1 MIKKLLFLSLLAS
14 SVPAPV
20 LAQKE
25 ALKVQQAFNTVA
37 VQASPAVVSVRV
49 LWEQV
54 ESVVEPEFFFG
65 YMMPVQK
72 YYRHDTGGLGSGVIM
87 SPKGYVLTNDH
98 VVHGADRIQVVVQQ
112 KDGKQKTYMAR
123 LAADYPRADLAVLE
137 IETKG
142 KETFPYLKFADEPA
156 KVGDWAIAIGYP
168 FGFKQTMTSG
178 IISALGVSMRVEG
191 RRYPYL
197 IQTDAAINQ
206 GNSGGPLL
214 NISGEVVGINSAIF
228 SPSGAFAGM
237 GFALPASEARRVY
250 EDFLGVKPALRAWL
264 GVSFVGVDDETAA
277 RFELPRGVMV
287 TGVVKDSP
295 AAAAGLRRGD
305 IITGFDGNPVED
317 ETDLLSFIYARQP
330 GDKAELKYYRD
341 GKELKAEAKL
351 GSQPGTIGKKA
362 DY

>member
-1 MIKKLLFLSLLAS
+1 MTKKLIALAILAGSLVS
-14 SVPAPV
+14 PAR
-20 LAQKE
+20 AQDE

-37 VQASPAVVSVRV
+37 ERASPAVVSVRV

-72 YYRHDTGGLGSGVIM
+72 YYRHDTGGLGSGTIM
-87 SPKGYVLTNDH
+87 SPEGYVLTNDH
-98 VVHGADRIQVVVQQ
+98 VVHGADRIQVVLQN
-112 KDGKQKTYMAR
+112 KGGKGKTYMAK
-123 LAADYPRADLAVLE
+123 LAADYPYADLAVLK

-142 KETFPYLKFADEPA
+142 KENFPYLKFADEPA

-168 FGFKQTMTSG
+168 FGFQQTMTSG

-214 NISGEVVGINSAIF
+214 NIKGEVVGINSAIF

-250 EDFLGVKPALRAWL
+250 EDFQGVKPARRAWL

-277 RFELPRGVMV
+277 RFELPQGVMV
-287 TGVVKDSP
+287 TGVVKRSP
-295 AAAAGLRRGD
+295 AAASGLRRGD
-305 IITGFDGNPVED
+305 IITGFDGNPVEG

-330 GDKAELKYYRD
+330 GDKAEVEYYRD
-341 GKELKAEAKL
+341 GRDLKTGVKL
-351 GSQPGTIGKKA
+351 GSQPGVIGKKA